1 MRTVSVSRVLIAN
14 QPAGCSKIKNYS
26 PTKLTWIDRTAKT
39 NDRIDA
45 RQQAVLL
52 SMNEMPRV
60 HMPREGV
67 REWRRTIQDR
77 RNLVNTLTQ
86 TKKRTRSL
94 LKIRGL
100 KKAHRGT
107 WWNTTNR
114 TWMRQEADRGD
125 APWRD
130 RFKPGSRA
138 SR

>member
-26 PTKLTWIDRTAKT
+26 RTKLTWIDRTAKT

-86 TKKRTRSL
+86 TKKRTR
-94 LKIRGL
+94 
-100 KKAHRGT
+100 
-107 WWNTTNR
+107 
-114 TWMRQEADRGD
+114 
-125 APWRD
+125 
-130 RFKPGSRA
+130 
-138 SR
+138 